1 MQLNWLNKP
10 ADCFPLMTVCVI
22 FQDIFSQH
30 WFECLYPLLTLIF
43 SGWKVTFAFVS
54 VALILLNYS
63 FWRNPELQMF
73 FGYCTQFSCLLSLLC
88 FFFSK
93 VLYLLGRSHE
103 KRYFFAMLYFS
114 FNSAPK
120 WEPKMKC
127 FMAYSYLKVC
137 DKI

>member
-1 MQLNWLNKP
+1 MFISTSNPNIFWVESNI
-10 ADCFPLMTVCVI
+10 CFR
-22 FQDIFSQH
+22 
-30 WFECLYPLLTLIF
+30 F
-43 SGWKVTFAFVS
+43 SGFDFIKLFLLKKSRITDVLRLLHTIFLLAVFV
-54 VALILLNYS
+54 
-63 FWRNPELQMF
+63 M
-73 FGYCTQFSCLLSLLC
+73 